1 MVEQYI
7 ANGTILDL
15 CEAVERNWGGTAGDE
30 VVRTGV
36 N

>member
-15 CEAVERNWGGTAGDE
+15 CEAVERNWGAQLGM
-30 VVRTGV
+30 RW
-36 N
+36 